1 LDSQYLEDDRG
12 YVKAVPGWVLSSA
25 LVGKKYLWELTFV
38 TLTSIRIDTEGC
50 SLQHLASDKPFHLPI
65 SFLISTFTKISTTK
79 ISTKGNI

>member
-1 LDSQYLEDDRG
+1 MFI
-12 YVKAVPGWVLSSA
+12 PITSA

-65 SFLISTFTKISTTK
+65 CFLPAAKTSHIVQD
-79 ISTKGNI
+79 